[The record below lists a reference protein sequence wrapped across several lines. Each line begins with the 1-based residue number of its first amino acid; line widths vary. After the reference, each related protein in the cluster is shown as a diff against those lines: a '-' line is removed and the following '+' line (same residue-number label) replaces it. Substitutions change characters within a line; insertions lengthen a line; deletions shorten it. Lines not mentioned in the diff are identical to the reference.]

1 MNKPNIANFL
11 GINQQEQEQEQETIQ
26 EKYEIVESITQEDL
40 KEYEYLL
47 QKEEEKENE
56 Q

>member
-11 GINQQEQEQEQETIQ
+11 GINQQEQEQETIQ

>member
-11 GINQQEQEQEQETIQ
+11 RINQEQETIQ

>member
-11 GINQQEQEQEQETIQ
+11 GINQEQEMIQ

-40 KEYEYLL
+40 KEYEYLF
-47 QKEEEKENE
+47 QKEKEKENE

>member
-11 GINQQEQEQEQETIQ
+11 GINQEQEQETIQ